1 MFEEEENNNTV
12 SIQDILSTCNQELL
26 LVSKL
31 SSSTSIK
38 TCTYSKGYISQEV
51 YACLTCYNETKKFG
65 VICLGC
71 SFKCHKQHEL
81 IHLYFKR
88 NVRCD
93 CGNSHFISEC
103 VINKNKDYENYENEY
118 NHNYIGKYCSCDEE
132 DKGSEMIQCFIC
144 EDWFHIE
151 HLNIMYGDDTINQGE
166 LICKECFKNKMSFIL
181 NGYYDI
187 ESIIVKD
194 YSPPEMLLSEDNDVL
209 LREDVEC
216 KRNYKIKKTNDIIS
230 EIVNLKK
237 DVIVYG
243 EKLEELLCKCNKC
256 LLLYKDKNVSFLGGN
271 AYKEWNE
278 RNLFEDEI
286 NSEID
291 IDKEENK
298 MIIDNINEIN
308 LYQTNVIKNLNYDK
322 QIELSLITKE
332 FKEQFTQYINE
343 LLLKEKENGK
353 EIIITYEHIQDFLRK
368 FKSVL
373 HK

>member
-1 MFEEEENNNTV
+1 MFEEEEEENNTL
-12 SIQDILSTCNQELL
+12 SIQEVLSTCNQELL
-26 LVSKL
+26 LMSKL
-31 SSSTSIK
+31 SSSTSLR

-51 YACLTCYNETKKFG
+51 YACLTCYNDTNKFG

-71 SFKCHKQHEL
+71 SFKCHKEHEL

-103 VINKNKDYENYENEY
+103 AIDKNKEYENYENEY

-132 DKGSEMIQCFIC
+132 DNGSEMIQCFIC
-144 EDWFHIE
+144 EDWFHVE
-151 HLNIMYGDDTINQGE
+151 HLDVMYGNDTINHGE
-166 LICKECFKNKMSFIL
+166 LICKECFTNKMSVIL
-181 NGYYDI
+181 NGYDNI
-187 ESIIVKD
+187 ESIIIKD
-194 YSPPEMLLSEDNDVL
+194 CSSPEMPLIEDGINN
-209 LREDVEC
+209 DVEC
-216 KRNYKIKKTNDIIS
+216 KRNNKVKRTNDVIS

-237 DVIVYG
+237 DLIING

-256 LLLYKDKNVSFLGGN
+256 LLLYKDNGVSFLGGN
-271 AYKEWNE
+271 VYKEWTE

-286 NSEID
+286 NSELD

-298 MIIDNINEIN
+298 MIIDNINDIN
-308 LYQTNVIKNLNYDK
+308 LYQTNVVKALNYDK

-343 LLLKEKENGK
+343 LSSKEKQNNK

-368 FKSVL
+368 FKDVL
-373 HK
+373 NK